1 MFEKSLAFLK
11 HTFGSIALQI
21 SCYIDELTGFLRIDW
36 LKFFWLLWRVLKILC
51 FPDFLIAQKQQYF
64 LSTPHINMVIYFESN
79 CDRVIS
85 ENIY

>member
-1 MFEKSLAFLK
+1 M
-11 HTFGSIALQI
+11 
-21 SCYIDELTGFLRIDW
+21 
-36 LKFFWLLWRVLKILC
+36 C

-85 ENIY
+85 ENIYQGRIFVWGFFEVDAKIGVRVQLELLCTDAS